1 MTMLLSILGLSLLA
15 RGAFSSAALDDS
27 TAEYVL
33 AEDLVFANGFTPIS
47 NLLQGGTTLQR
58 RQQFQCLNPGWVQ
71 CPNIPGRCKPP
82 TATCCDATY
91 YYYPDSQI
99 CCPGRGACKL
109 GYKCCPNNCCT
120 ADGRC
125 GSDGYCSTL
134 VNVEPT
140 RTMSQ
145 QTRTSTSTSTRTTS
159 QAPTRA
165 STTAAYTTGGCS
177 TSTPSRRDVNLQ
189 ARQRYPFEKYCS
201 KVCHVASKQE
211 LYVLTIKSI
220 RGQTDQ
226 LVDST
231 CRGMLARKNAGQLPK
246 GLNDWEDILQYNGPG
261 PANRIT
267 NVVCKDFCSE
277 ANTAMGKNSYQ
288 CDEYPPAAF
297 NQATNV
303 QTRLCI
309 EQYQN
314 SGTQAPILS
323 ALVRECKLKPGDK
336 VLYRVEGGC
345 PGNIVKRDE
354 TQEAPP
360 ADLTDTAAV
369 AARALL
375 PRAGTAIQLS
385 GNNATLRDPRGDG
398 SLTYVAIDL
407 GTLQDGHYDLK
418 VNLNGAVSNI
428 TVLDSDGET
437 YANVDSPPSGTV
449 NLSFDVAVGN
459 LYVPFAVIAYT
470 EKAINVSFTGTGTLN
485 SSSNPSSSGAG
496 TAKQWPSLV
505 GAFSVM
511 GIVAAFL

>member
-1 MTMLLSILGLSLLA
+1 
-15 RGAFSSAALDDS
+15 
-27 TAEYVL
+27 
-33 AEDLVFANGFTPIS
+33 
-47 NLLQGGTTLQR
+47 
-58 RQQFQCLNPGWVQ
+58 
-71 CPNIPGRCKPP
+71 
-82 TATCCDATY
+82 
-91 YYYPDSQI
+91 
-99 CCPGRGACKL
+99 
-109 GYKCCPNNCCT
+109 
-120 ADGRC
+120 
-125 GSDGYCSTL
+125 
-134 VNVEPT
+134 
-140 RTMSQ
+140 
-145 QTRTSTSTSTRTTS
+145 
-159 QAPTRA
+159 
-165 STTAAYTTGGCS
+165 
-177 TSTPSRRDVNLQ
+177 
-189 ARQRYPFEKYCS
+189 
-201 KVCHVASKQE
+201 
-211 LYVLTIKSI
+211 
-220 RGQTDQ
+220 
-226 LVDST
+226 
-231 CRGMLARKNAGQLPK
+231 
-246 GLNDWEDILQYNGPG
+246 
-261 PANRIT
+261 
-267 NVVCKDFCSE
+267 
-277 ANTAMGKNSYQ
+277 MGKNSYQ

-309 EQYQN
+309 ERYQN